1 MRLYTN
7 KNGQWF
13 GTQRDAQKG
22 APRNWV
28 EVDVPTSKQDL
39 INWLNANQVGGG
51 YDKPVKT
58 TNDDWL
64 EEALR
69 NNVDIDC
76 PENVPEYPDHLGH
89 PDDDDFEDVRL
100 VKSAES
106 WVQWSLDTLIRG
118 DKAEAI
124 EMLKK
129 GLKAQKGVA

>member
-7 KNGQWF
+7 KDGQWF

-51 YDKPVKT
+51 YDRPVVT
-58 TNDDWL
+58 RNPDGVIVAPYDASPHATVGLYEPEL
-64 EEALR
+64 ESS
-69 NNVDIDC
+69 D
-76 PENVPEYPDHLGH
+76 
-89 PDDDDFEDVRL
+89 DVRL

-124 EMLKK
+124 DMLKK